1 MSDVP
6 SDRAGPPPPEA
17 VASDPPAALPAGP
30 LAGLTVLDLSR
41 ILAGPTCTQ
50 LLGDLGADVIKV
62 EKPGAGDD
70 TRSWGPPYVA
80 GAAGEPTT
88 ESAYY
93 LCANRNKRSVTL
105 DIARPEGQALLRQL
119 LGGCDVL
126 IENFRTGT
134 MDRWG
139 LGWEDLKAD
148 FPGLVYC
155 AISGFGRTGPYRDR
169 AGYDFLI
176 QAMGGIMSITG
187 QPDGPPTK
195 VGVGI
200 ADVMCGMYAATAI
213 LAAIRHRDRTGEGQ
227 MIDLALY
234 DSQIAW
240 LINAG
245 TNYLTSGRVPGRLGN
260 GHPNIVPY
268 QTVAAADGD
277 FVLAVGND
285 AQFRRFCAVAGILPL
300 ADDPRFAT
308 NAARVEH
315 REVLMPLI
323 EQATRTRPA
332 AHWTEA
338 LEAVGVPSGP
348 VNTLDRVFDDPQAVH
363 RGMRIEM
370 DHPLAGDGTVSL
382 IGNPLNLSATPVTYR
397 QAPPTLGQHTEV
409 VLTERLGLDPAALSA
424 LRDAGVI

>member
-1 MSDVP
+1 M
-6 SDRAGPPPPEA
+6 PEPRDDA
-17 VASDPPAALPAGP
+17 PAPAAAGP

-50 LLGDLGADVIKV
+50 LLGDLGADVVKI

-70 TRSWGPPYVA
+70 TRSWGPPYVRDAA
-80 GAAGEPTT
+80 GADTT

-93 LCANRNKRSVTL
+93 LCANRNKRSVTV
-105 DIARPEGQALLRQL
+105 DMARPEGQELIRRLAA
-119 LGGCDVL
+119 GSDVV
-126 IENFRTGT
+126 IENFKTGAL
-134 MDRWG
+134 DRYG
-139 LGWEDLKAD
+139 LGPDALRADL
-148 FPGLVYC
+148 PRLVYC
-155 AISGFGRTGPYRDR
+155 SISGFGRTGPYKDR

-176 QAMGGIMSITG
+176 QAMGGIMSVTG
-187 QPDGPPTK
+187 TADGEPTK

-200 ADVMCGMYAATAI
+200 ADVMCGMYAAVAI
-213 LAAIRHRDRTGEGQ
+213 LAAIRHRDATGAGQ
-227 MIDLALY
+227 WIDLALF

-268 QTVAAADGD
+268 QTVEAADRP

-285 AQFRRFCAVAGILPL
+285 AQFARFCAVAGLEGV

-308 NAARVEH
+308 NAARVGN
-315 REVLMPLI
+315 RRTLMALI

-332 AHWTEA
+332 DRWIAD
-338 LEAVGVPSGP
+338 LEAVGVPCGP
-348 VNTLDRVFDDPQAVH
+348 VNTLDRVFDDPQAAH

-370 DHPLAGDGTVSL
+370 DHPLAGDGAVSL
-382 IGNPLNLSATPVTYR
+382 IGNPLKLSATPVTYR
-397 QAPPTLGQHTEV
+397 HAPPTLGEHTDA
-409 VLTERLGLDPAALSA
+409 VLGERLGLGAADLAA
-424 LRDAGVI
+424 LRDKGVI